1 MVNLIFGPP
10 GTGKTHTLLGIVE
23 DALNKGIEP
32 DRIGYFAFTRKA
44 SREAIDRALE
54 RFPQYEKKD
63 FNSRG

>member
-32 DRIGYFAFTRKA
+32 DRIGYFAI
-44 SREAIDRALE
+44 SSI
-54 RFPQYEKKD
+54 
-63 FNSRG
+63 